1 MIERMFVGAALALA
15 VSGCARLHEY
25 QAGCEKRTNGFVQF
39 AECYKTEVLAD
50 RRAQGDARVKLLLL
64 KTDQL
69 SERVKTGSLSELD
82 ARQEFQQ
89 TFVALKDA
97 ANSEDAARQAA
108 SSTTTCVMRG
118 KKMVCSPY

>member
-1 MIERMFVGAALALA
+1 MLTASMGAMII
-15 VSGCARLHEY
+15 SGCAGLQDY
-25 QAGCEKRTNGFVQF
+25 QATCERRTSTFAQF
-39 AECYKTEVLAD
+39 TECYKAEVLAD
-50 RRAQGDARVKLLLL
+50 RRAQSDARVKLLLL

-82 ARQEFQQ
+82 ARLEFQQ

>member
-1 MIERMFVGAALALA
+1 MKLGLGSAVVAL
-15 VSGCARLHEY
+15 VISGCAGLQEY

-39 AECYKTEVLAD
+39 AECYKGDVLAD
-50 RRAQGDARVKLLLL
+50 RRAQGDARIKLLLL
-64 KTDQL
+64 KTDQIA
-69 SERVKTGSLSELD
+69 ERVKVGSMSELD
-82 ARQEFQQ
+82 ARLEFQQ

-97 ANSEDAARQAA
+97 ASSEDAARQAA